1 MEDLSIC
8 KCCYQQ
14 VIEIRSFDEVY
25 AEALVIWDKE
35 ANDIAEEYLYEVDNK
50 PALNSWES
58 FKVYKLLAENIKSQI
73 KRFYEVH

>member
-1 MEDLSIC
+1 
-8 KCCYQQ
+8 
-14 VIEIRSFDEVY
+14 VVEIRSFDEVY